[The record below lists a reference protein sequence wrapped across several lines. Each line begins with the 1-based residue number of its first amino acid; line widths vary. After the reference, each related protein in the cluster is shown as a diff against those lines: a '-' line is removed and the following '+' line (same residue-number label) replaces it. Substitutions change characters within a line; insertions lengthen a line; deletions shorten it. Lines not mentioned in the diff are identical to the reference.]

1 MDPPLSARG
10 IDGRRRVGVYWT
22 TGTRGTLTSK
32 GEPKNYGSYVYAA
45 ATYLPRPRTRTR
57 VLLYGAYAYDTAGV
71 RSGQVRSVSGP
82 PSHRSLL
89 AGNRFPTPPSHL
101 DLPPCRSRLAS

>member
-22 TGTRGTLTSK
+22 TGTRGTLISK

-57 VLLYGAYAYDTAGV
+57 VYGAYAYYESTIRPG
-71 RSGQVRSVSGP
+71 
-82 PSHRSLL
+82 
-89 AGNRFPTPPSHL
+89 
-101 DLPPCRSRLAS
+101 